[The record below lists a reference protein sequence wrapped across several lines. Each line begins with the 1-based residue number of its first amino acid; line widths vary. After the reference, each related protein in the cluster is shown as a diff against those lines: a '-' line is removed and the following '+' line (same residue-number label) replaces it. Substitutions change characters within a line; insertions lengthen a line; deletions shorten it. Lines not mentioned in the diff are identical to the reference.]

1 METQW
6 RVCIPDPPKLVQ
18 GKILGGGDM
27 VWSDM
32 WTMKVQGHNLV
43 TEDQGQSND
52 MTLVIFYEKQGYK
65 SKQPCLEHGR

>member
-1 METQW
+1 
-6 RVCIPDPPKLVQ
+6 
-18 GKILGGGDM
+18 M

-52 MTLVIFYEKQGYK
+52 MTLVIFYEK
-65 SKQPCLEHGR
+65 